1 MRNRKLATLTG
12 IVLLLV
18 LSGCS
23 ASTSLPSNMSN
34 PTPAGHSTSVKVV
47 VTTDFSKEV
56 LLEQTIEIEP
66 GTSAI
71 DALKMVAKVETK
83 YGGGFINAIN
93 GISSEYEGTR
103 KEKKDWFLF
112 INGISSNVGAKDY
125 ILRDGDIE
133 HWDFRD
139 WSYRQFI
146 PAIIGDFP
154 QPLLGGYQNKVKPTV
169 IVYGDRFEESAR
181 SLVEKLNELGVKETS
196 VQNFGQLT
204 EKSQEQSNLIL
215 LGTKDEELISEL
227 NDNYNKLG
235 FYAYFDQE
243 KLVVLDA
250 RGEVVSEYVAGS
262 GLIQATQNPWNP
274 KGIGSGESVVWVVSG
289 TDEDGVKNA
298 IQALTSRYADF
309 QYAYAVVITEGKIVR
324 VPQ

>member
-1 MRNRKLATLTG
+1 MRNRKLATLIG
-12 IVLLLV
+12 MVLLLL

-23 ASTSLPSNMSN
+23 ASTSLPANMSN
-34 PTPAGHSTSVKVV
+34 PTPFGHSASVKVV

-56 LLEQTIEIEP
+56 LLEQ
-66 GTSAI
+66 SAI

-93 GISSEYEGTR
+93 GISSEYEGIR

-139 WSYRQFI
+139 WSYHQFI

-169 IVYGDRFEESAR
+169 IVYGDDRFEESAR

-196 VQNFGQLT
+196 VQNFSQLT
-204 EKSQEQSNLIL
+204 EKGQEQSNLIL
-215 LGTKDEELISEL
+215 LGTKDEEFISEL

-235 FYAYFDQE
+235 FYAYFVQE

-250 RGEVVSEYVAGS
+250 RGEVVSEYVAGN

-289 TDEDGVKNA
+289 TDEDGVENA